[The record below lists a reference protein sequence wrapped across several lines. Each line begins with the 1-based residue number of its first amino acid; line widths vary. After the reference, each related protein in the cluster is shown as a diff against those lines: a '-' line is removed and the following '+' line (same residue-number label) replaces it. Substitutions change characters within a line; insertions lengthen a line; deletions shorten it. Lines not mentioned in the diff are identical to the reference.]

1 MDEGRAA
8 DGSVDEGRANDDGTA
23 DDGAAD
29 DRTADDRAAGM
40 DENTMIDN
48 DFAGHDI
55 APTPTRRGP
64 DPVTLVAGLLAIGI
78 AAWSI
83 VDAGRVLP
91 PQWMLAGAAVLVGIL
106 MLIASI
112 RPRR

>member
-1 MDEGRAA
+1 MDEGRANN
-8 DGSVDEGRANDDGTA
+8 DGAPDDR
-23 DDGAAD
+23 AAD
-29 DRTADDRAAGM
+29 DRAADDRAAGM

-48 DFAGHDI
+48 DFTEHDI
-55 APTPTRRGP
+55 APPPTRRGP

-91 PQWMLAGAAVLVGIL
+91 PQWMLAGAAVLVGVL

-112 RPRR
+112 RHRP